1 MQVFTLVFAG
11 IAALLHVYIFVLES
25 MRWDLPSTRSAFG
38 VKTDEEAAATRP
50 LAFNQGFYNLFLA
63 LMAATGI
70 AFVAGGSTAV
80 GATLIFASTGSM
92 LAAGLVLWISN
103 PRMMRAAL
111 IQLTAPALA
120 IMGGLFAFNA

>member
-11 IAALLHVYIFVLES
+11 LAALIHVYIFVLES
-25 MRWDLPSTRSAFG
+25 LRWDLPSTRAAFG

-63 LMAATGI
+63 LMAGSGI
-70 AFVAGGSTAV
+70 VFVVAGSSVV

-103 PRMMRAAL
+103 PRMIRAAL
-111 IQLTAPALA
+111 VQLTAPALA
-120 IMGGLFAFNA
+120 IIGGLFAFTS